1 MQQETIATDKNT
13 GIVIVRGGKRL
24 SGHVSV
30 NGAKNAALPIL
41 IATLLSDEDSRISN
55 VPQLDDV
62 LTTLN
67 LLTTLGK
74 KVIVNG
80 NVVIVSSG
88 STPKTTAPY
97 ELVKKMRASVLVMG
111 PLLARWHQAKVPLP
125 GGCAI
130 GSRPIDLHLSGIEK
144 LGGQVS
150 LERGYVK
157 LEAQELIGS
166 RISLDYPS
174 VGATEN
180 LMMTAS
186 LARGTTVIENAAMEP
201 EVCDLGNCLSGMGAQ
216 ITGLGSRII
225 EITGIEKLH
234 GVEHNVIPDRIETGT
249 LLLGCAIAGGEVT
262 VEKTRP
268 ELLGATLTNLR
279 KAGVHVRINNDS
291 ISVSNDGRPLP
302 TDVETAP
309 YPGFSTDI
317 QPQWMALES
326 IGTGVSIIVET
337 IFESRFMHAGE
348 LQRMG
353 ANVKIKGRN
362 AIIRGV
368 EKLSGA
374 PVAAPDL
381 RAAAALIL
389 AGLAA
394 DGETEISGI
403 QHLDRGYEHLV
414 EKLHSLGADIRR
426 SR

>member
-1 MQQETIATDKNT
+1 MQHDTRDTNT
-13 GIVIVRGGKRL
+13 GMVIVRGGRRL
-24 SGHVSV
+24 SGHVSA

-41 IATLLSDEDSRISN
+41 ITTLLSDEDSRISN

-67 LLTTLGK
+67 LLITLGK
-74 KVIVNG
+74 KVIVND
-80 NVVIVSSG
+80 NVVIVRSG
-88 STPKTTAPY
+88 GTPKTTAPY

-157 LEAQELIGS
+157 LSSQKLIGS

-180 LMMTAS
+180 LMMAAS

-201 EVCDLGNCLSGMGAQ
+201 EVCDLGNCLCGMGAQ

-225 EITGIEKLH
+225 KIVGVEELH
-234 GVEHNVIPDRIETGT
+234 GVEYRVIPDRIETGT

-268 ELLGATLTNLR
+268 EFLGATLTNLR
-279 KAGVHVRINNDS
+279 KAGVHIRINNDS
-291 ISVSNDGRPLP
+291 ISISNDGRPLP

-317 QPQWMALES
+317 QPQWMAFES
-326 IGTGVSIIVET
+326 IGTGVSIVVET
-337 IFESRFMHAGE
+337 IFESRFMHAAE

-353 ANVKIKGRN
+353 ANIKIKGRN

-381 RAAAALIL
+381 RAAAALML

-414 EKLHSLGADIRR
+414 EKFHSLGADIRR
-426 SR
+426 SQ

>member
-74 KVIVNG
+74 KVIVND

-426 SR
+426 SQ

>member
-1 MQQETIATDKNT
+1 MQQATINT
-13 GIVIVRGGKRL
+13 NTSIVVVRGGRRL
-24 SGHVSV
+24 SGHVSTS
-30 NGAKNAALPIL
+30 GAKNAALPIL
-41 IATLLSDEDSRISN
+41 IGTLLSDEDSWISN

-62 LTTLN
+62 LTTLD

-74 KVIVNG
+74 KVTVNG
-80 NVVIVSSG
+80 TVIMVSSG
-88 STPKTTAPY
+88 STPGTTAPY

-144 LGGQVS
+144 LGGKVS

-157 LEAQELIGS
+157 LESQELIGN

-180 LMMTAS
+180 LMMAAS
-186 LARGTTVIENAAMEP
+186 LACGTTVIENTAMEP
-201 EVCDLGNCLSGMGAQ
+201 EICDLGNCLSGMGAQ

-225 EITGIEKLH
+225 KITGVEKLH
-234 GVEHNVIPDRIETGT
+234 GVHHDVIPDRIETGT
-249 LLLGCAIAGGEVT
+249 LLLGCAVAGGEVT

-268 ELLGATLTNLR
+268 EFLGATLTNLR
-279 KAGVHVRINNDS
+279 KAGVHVQIGNDS

-309 YPGFSTDI
+309 YPGFSTDM

-326 IGTGVSIIVET
+326 TGTGVSVVVET

-353 ANVKIKGRN
+353 ANIKIRGRN
-362 AIIRGV
+362 AIVRGV

-394 DGETEISGI
+394 DGETEISGV

-426 SR
+426 SK

>member
-1 MQQETIATDKNT
+1 MQQETRSTNT
-13 GIVIVRGGKRL
+13 GVVVVRGGRRL
-24 SGHVSV
+24 SGHVST

-41 IATLLSDEDSRISN
+41 IGTLLSDEDSRISN

-62 LTTLN
+62 LTTID

-74 KVIVNG
+74 KVTVNG
-80 NVVIVSSG
+80 NVVMVNSG
-88 STPKTTAPY
+88 STPRTTAPY

-130 GSRPIDLHLSGIEK
+130 GSRPIDIHLSGIEK
-144 LGGQVS
+144 LGGKVS

-157 LEAQELIGS
+157 LESQELIGS

-180 LMMTAS
+180 LMMAAS

-201 EVCDLGNCLSGMGAQ
+201 EVCDLGSCLSGMGAQ
-216 ITGLGSRII
+216 ITGLGTGII
-225 EITGIEKLH
+225 EITGVEKLH
-234 GVEHNVIPDRIETGT
+234 GVEHDVIPDRIETGT
-249 LLLGCAIAGGEVT
+249 LLLACAIAGGEVT

-268 ELLGATLTNLR
+268 EFLGVTLTNLR
-279 KAGVHVRINNDS
+279 KAGVHVQVDNDS

-309 YPGFSTDI
+309 YPGFSTDV
-317 QPQWMALES
+317 QPQWMALAS

-337 IFESRFMHAGE
+337 VFESRFMHAGE

-353 ANVKIKGRN
+353 ANIKIKGRN
-362 AIIRGV
+362 AIVRGV

-374 PVAAPDL
+374 PVVAPDL

-389 AGLAA
+389 AGLVA

-403 QHLDRGYEHLV
+403 QYLDRGYEHLV

-426 SR
+426 SK